1 MSEQNVSVSARG
13 RIFMA
18 DSTLR
23 RVADNDL
30 AKGDVLATARFAARD
45 AVVSPASASPFRPEG
60 APLTAVVF
68 SFEEGAIEV
77 RVTLTGA
84 RGTPLST
91 AALSAVTVALLSVY
105 DMCKAVDRSMSIS
118 ELEIL
123 TA

>member
-60 APLTAVVF
+60 APLTAVDF

-123 TA
+123 TT